1 MCYVMVAVAVVCVL
15 EVVAGTLHKETSLL
29 FQTQNIQS
37 LLALVVLGE
46 FLAQITITQAMEV
59 MEA

>member
-1 MCYVMVAVAVVCVL
+1 MVCVL